1 MSTLTVRIAPTARYK
16 LILSSRVQRSLRMYA
31 RLQALYDGS
40 RLEPVDPDLL
50 AFIPRPVLAV
60 LMLFPSDTEGYR
72 AAKAKED
79 GEIQADEAKSKFGQ
93 DFMYFRQV
101 SLFEKAGR

>member
-1 MSTLTVRIAPTARYK
+1 
-16 LILSSRVQRSLRMYA
+16 
-31 RLQALYDGS
+31 
-40 RLEPVDPDLL
+40 
-50 AFIPRPVLAV
+50 
-60 LMLFPSDTEGYR
+60 MLFPASSKGYI

-101 SLFEKAGR
+101 SPSPRRLNDGLMMRR